1 MVILVQQPNRRVQAI
16 ILTFPAGG
24 GGPTIPPN
32 FPGITLKKLIS
43 DALTAAALAGEFI
56 SVTYDMDTR
65 VLVQGA
71 NVAPS
76 SVETNELR
84 SGFQIE
90 TRHGREFIDD
100 RNAWVWGLRL
110 RFDTE
115 VIFERFEAAM
125 TTTPIF
131 IPQDQQNGVDRAVM
145 LHLLSATYEHP
156 PRGGASNGS
165 EATFRFSADLC
176 PL

>member
-1 MVILVQQPNRRVQAI
+1 MVILVQQPSKRVQAL
-16 ILTFPAGG
+16 ILSVPTGG
-24 GGPTIPPN
+24 IVTPPN

-56 SVTYDMDTR
+56 SVTYDMAAR
-65 VLVQGA
+65 ILLQGA

-84 SGFQIE
+84 AGFQIE

-100 RNAWVWGLRL
+100 RNAWTWELSL
-110 RFDTE
+110 RFDQE
-115 VIFERFEAAM
+115 VICERFEAAL
-125 TTTPIF
+125 TRTPLVISRD
-131 IPQDQQNGVDRAVM
+131 PSNGVDRAVI

-156 PRGGASNGS
+156 PRGGASNGTEVS
-165 EATFRFSADLC
+165 FRFSADLC